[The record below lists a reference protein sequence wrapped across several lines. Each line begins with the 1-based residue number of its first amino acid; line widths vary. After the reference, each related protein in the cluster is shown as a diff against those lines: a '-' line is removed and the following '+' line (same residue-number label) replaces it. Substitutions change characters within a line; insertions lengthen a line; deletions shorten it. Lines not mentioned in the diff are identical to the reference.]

1 MRIIRDNFDMGKQWI
16 VAFVPGGHNEY
27 PTWCSAGKPLV
38 TEITQDCKD
47 KLAAL
52 LVCSPAVN
60 GLGVFT

>member
-1 MRIIRDNFDMGKQWI
+1 MN
-16 VAFVPGGHNEY
+16 Y
-27 PTWCSAGKPLV
+27 PTCCSAGKPLVTHTQDKPLV